1 MSLSALNNIKSR
13 VSALWNYFLHLSRF
27 RKLAVVVVLLVL
39 IFIGA
44 KQTILK
50 SSSTP
55 QYQTAQAQKGTLI
68 TSVTASGNVT
78 NGASAPITTQ
88 ASGVVN
94 QVYVKDGDY
103 VVQGQNIASLTLD
116 QQSAQKAAA
125 AYANYLGAQNSL
137 NSSQA
142 KINSLQAALFKAN
155 QAFINDKGST
165 PNPDTSDP
173 NYIQENATWLQAQ
186 ADYNN
191 QQGVIAQAS
200 ASLTSASLSL
210 AQTSSTITSPTAGTV
225 SGLTL
230 TPGLP
235 IANTSNSTTNTTSSN
250 SVGNVRL
257 AGVSTEASVNLS
269 EIDVTKVKVGQ
280 KVTMVLDAFADKT
293 FTGEVSS
300 IDTNGSVSSG
310 VTNYPTVITF
320 DSAPDNIYPN
330 MGVTATIILD
340 VKPDVLL
347 VPSGAVQ
354 TQSGQSYVRVLKN
367 NQITNVNV
375 TIGESSDTQTEITS
389 GLSEE
394 DTVVTG
400 VTTPTT
406 TTTGATTSVFGGGG
420 GFGGGGTFRAGGGG
434 GAAGGGGARRTT
446 TTQ

>member
-1 MSLSALNNIKSR
+1 MDNIKSR
-13 VSALWNYFLHLSRF
+13 VSTLWNYFLHLSRF
-27 RKLAVVVVLLVL
+27 KKLAVVIVLLVL

-44 KQTILK
+44 KQTVLK
-50 SSSTP
+50 SSPTP
-55 QYQTAQAQKGTLI
+55 QYQTAQAEKGTLI

-78 NGASAPITTQ
+78 SGASAPITTQ

-250 SVGNVRL
+250 SVGNVKL

-293 FTGEVSS
+293 FTGKVSS

-354 TQSGQSYVRVLKN
+354 TQNGTSYVRVMKN
-367 NQITNVNV
+367 NQVTNVNV
-375 TIGESSDTQTEITS
+375 GIGESSDTQTEITS
-389 GLSEE
+389 GLSEG

-400 VTTPTT
+400 ITTPT

-420 GFGGGGTFRAGGGG
+420 GFGGGAIRVGGGGG
-434 GAAGGGGARRTT
+434 GAGGGGAARRTT
-446 TTQ
+446 TAQ